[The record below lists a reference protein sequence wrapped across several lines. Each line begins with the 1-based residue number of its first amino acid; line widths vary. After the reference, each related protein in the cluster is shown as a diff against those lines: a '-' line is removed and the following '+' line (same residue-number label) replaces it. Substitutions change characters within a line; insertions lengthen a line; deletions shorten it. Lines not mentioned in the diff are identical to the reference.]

1 MRSLLIPAL
10 TLSLITGVS
19 LAGPPPFP
27 GNGDVNNDGSRD
39 LSDAIFLL
47 AHLFQGGPG
56 PAACPDTPTPTTPTV
71 ILPATNQ
78 LVCYDTTFL
87 EDFPP
92 ELLPFPDC
100 DVFNCADAPP
110 YPHCWTTEFPDGV
123 DPRYCHQ
130 DFAALIPDPDEM
142 AAPDGTVEA
151 DCLTVPSP
159 GQDGQLQ
166 NGISNTDRF
175 VDNNDGTVTDTATGL
190 MWTKDTVDA
199 NGIDGVTTDD
209 NINWCAA
216 LAACEGLDFS
226 GHTDWR
232 LPNIRELE
240 SIVDYGRV
248 PTIDPVFDL
257 TEGFVYWSS
266 TSYDE
271 DGRSGPGR
279 MDLAHSVY
287 FDDSEKVESLRYGGS
302 FAACFKGDDNC
313 ECRPAKEGSGAHPCT
328 DFDRDKIY
336 ARAVRTVP
344 LSSGAG
350 GSGRGQGAATLGN
363 GDVNGD
369 DTVDLS
375 DAIYLL
381 AFLFQGGPEPEA
393 CPGGGSGGG
402 LDLDNIGR
410 LTSTLTTSFLGI
422 DCYEE
427 VFPDDWSKVDCAAAA
442 CPGQDGFYEA
452 EGSHSCQGNDR
463 FVDNGDATATDNCTG
478 LMWHKGRSWP
488 TPELGGRLD
497 WAQALAWVE
506 TVVYIVDTEPFPPR
520 REFKTEAQAILD
532 GDEDNIKYDDWRMPN
547 IRELETI
554 RDYNAITQNLA
565 GPLQARRANYFS
577 STTVP
582 SKPSH
587 VFGFLGNTATRI
599 EIQKNNP
606 LYHVR
611 PVRTVAATP

>member
-1 MRSLLIPAL
+1 MRSLLIPAFML
-10 TLSLITGVS
+10 TLITGVA
-19 LAGPPPFP
+19 LAGPPTFP
-27 GNGDVNNDGSRD
+27 GNGDVNNDGARD
-39 LSDAIFLL
+39 LSDAISLL

-56 PAACPDTPTPTTPTV
+56 PEACPDTPTPTTPTV

-92 ELLPFPDC
+92 ELLPAPDC

-110 YPHCWTTEFPDGV
+110 YPHCWTTEYPDGV

-130 DFAALIPDPDEM
+130 DFVTLISDPDEM
-142 AAPDGTVEA
+142 IAPDGTVEA
-151 DCLTVPSP
+151 DCLTAPSP

-175 VDNNDGTVTDTATGL
+175 VDNTDGTVTDTATGL
-190 MWTKDTVDA
+190 MWTQDTVDA

-216 LAACEGLDFS
+216 LAACEDLDFA

-257 TEGFVYWSS
+257 TGGPLYWSS

-271 DGRSGPGR
+271 AGVSDSAVIGS
-279 MDLAHSVY
+279 MDLARSVF
-287 FDDSEKVESLRYGGS
+287 FDDGENPNLEETAGSWESCRKS
-302 FAACFKGDDNC
+302 DDNC
-313 ECRPAKEGSGAHPCT
+313 ICRSSGPHPCI
-328 DFDRDKIY
+328 DADDLNKVY

-344 LSSGAG
+344 LSGGAG

-369 DTVDLS
+369 DTIDLS

-393 CPGGGSGGG
+393 CPGSGSGGG
-402 LDLDNIGR
+402 LDVDNIGR
-410 LTSTLTTSFLGI
+410 LTSTLTTSFLHI
-422 DCYEE
+422 DCFEE
-427 VFPDDWSKVDCAAAA
+427 GLPDDWSKEDCAVVT

-452 EGSHSCQGNDR
+452 EGSHSCQGKDR
-463 FVDNGDATATDNCTG
+463 FIDNGDSTATDNCTG

-497 WAQALAWVE
+497 WAQAIAWVE
-506 TVVYIVDTEPFPPR
+506 TIVYIVDEEPFPPR

-532 GDEDNIKYDDWRMPN
+532 GDENNIKYDDWRMPN

-554 RDYNAITQNLA
+554 RDYNRVGQYLG
-565 GPLQARRANYFS
+565 GPLQARRAAYWS

-587 VFGFLGNTATRI
+587 AFGFLTHARI
-599 EIQKNNP
+599 TIQKNNP

-611 PVRTVAATP
+611 PVRTATTP